1 VTSAHV
7 LPDDVARPAPGVT
20 VIAVAGDDPAAERMR
35 ARQQAEIA
43 ARYGSPDAGEFVAET
58 AVANLVVRHD
68 GEPVAFVALRDV
80 SGEPDGRGGVHPP
93 RTGEVKRLWVEPEH
107 RGRGHART
115 AMRAAHRRAMAAG
128 LERVVLETGTLQP
141 ESIDL
146 YLSLGYVPIESYGH
160 YAGHPL
166 SRCFALDLRAA
177 CGPGVGTGIADE
189 TSATSGRLGASI
201 PRATV
206 APSEPASVAAREVV
220 EVRPV
225 PWDDPHAAALRREM
239 HETSSAVLYPE
250 LFGGL
255 DAAGGFDAVD
265 ARLGDDVVTTLVAYR
280 DGEAVGCASLRR
292 PAPGVPTDAL
302 EVKKVYVRPRARRTG
317 TARRLLDGLEAVA
330 RERGAARLLLETG
343 IRQPGAIALYR
354 SLGYRAVLA
363 FPPYV
368 GDNHVALCFAKPL
381 V

>member
-146 YLSLGYVPIESYGH
+146 YLSLGYVPTESYGH
-160 YAGHPL
+160 YAGDPL
-166 SRCFALDLRAA
+166 SRCFVLDLPTDAPTEPAPDLAPAA
-177 CGPGVGTGIADE
+177 ADLAPAPSAAVGPA
-189 TSATSGRLGASI
+189 ASDL
-201 PRATV
+201 PRADVELRAV
-206 APSEPASVAAREVV
+206 A
-220 EVRPV
+220 
-225 PWDDPHAAALRREM
+225 WDDPDATALRREM
-239 HETSSAVLYPE
+239 HETSSAALYPE
-250 LFGGL
+250 LFTGL
-255 DAAGGFDAVD
+255 ESAGGFDALD
-265 ARLGDDVVTTLVAYR
+265 ARTGERVVATLVAYR
-280 DGEAVGCASLRR
+280 DGDPLGCASLQR
-292 PAPGVPTDAL
+292 PAPGAPADAL
-302 EVKKVYVRPRARRTG
+302 EVKKVFVRERARRSG
-317 TARRLLDGLEAVA
+317 TARALVTGLETVA
-330 RERGAARLLLETG
+330 RERGAAALLLETG

-354 SLGYRAVLA
+354 SLGFRAVRA
-363 FPPYV
+363 FPPYE
-368 GDNHVALCFAKPL
+368 DNPVALCFAKPL
-381 V
+381 T